1 MNIVI
6 LDGYAANPGD
16 LSWDRFKT
24 LGDLKVY
31 PRSRREEVVE
41 RAHDAEIILTN
52 KVAIDDELMGKLP
65 KLRYIGVLATG
76 YNIIDTQGASK
87 RGIVVTNIPAY
98 STMSV
103 AQMVFAHILNITNH
117 VAHYADATRKGIWSS
132 KPDFCYWDT
141 PLPELAGKTLG
152 IVGLGHIGTAVAKIG
167 HSFGMYIS
175 AYTRKN
181 SQDLPEWIQK
191 TTMDGLFAVSDILT
205 LHCPLT
211 HETREIVCQKTL
223 SRMKKGAIVIN
234 TGRGPL
240 VNEADVAAALRS
252 GHLAAYGADVMTEE
266 PPKSDNPLIG
276 EPHAFITP
284 HVAWAT
290 LEARSRLMDIA
301 LGNVRAFL
309 DREPKNVV
317 D

>member
-1 MNIVI
+1 
-6 LDGYAANPGD
+6 
-16 LSWDRFKT
+16 
-24 LGDLKVY
+24 
-31 PRSRREEVVE
+31 
-41 RAHDAEIILTN
+41 
-52 KVAIDDELMGKLP
+52 
-65 KLRYIGVLATG
+65 
-76 YNIIDTQGASK
+76 
-87 RGIVVTNIPAY
+87 
-98 STMSV
+98 
-103 AQMVFAHILNITNH
+103 MVFAHILNITNH

-181 SQDLPEWIQK
+181 SQDLPEWIPK

-252 GHLAAYGADVMTEE
+252 GYLAAYGADVMTEE

>member
-24 LGDLKVY
+24 LGDLTVY

-52 KVAIDDELMGKLP
+52 KVSIDDELMGKLP

-76 YNIIDTQGASK
+76 YNIIDTQAARK

-211 HETREIVCQKTL
+211 L
-223 SRMKKGAIVIN
+223 
-234 TGRGPL
+234 
-240 VNEADVAAALRS
+240 NEADVAAALRS

-309 DREPKNVV
+309 NREPKNVV
-317 D
+317 N